1 MNYDALPPETSLQ
14 NGAFILRE
22 EIGRGGSGFTYR
34 AFDVALQR
42 TVAIKE
48 FFPFGATRDGVRVH
62 SSDIE
67 YSKSRTAFVEEARNL
82 ARFAHPNIVHVFG
95 VWEENGTAYL
105 VTEFLRGRTLCEL
118 VEGRGALPQD
128 EALRLLA
135 PVCDAVETVHLAGLL
150 HGDIKPDNV
159 FLCDDG
165 RVVLLDFGLTRPAP
179 TGNFHTTLLVP
190 QSAQGTAGYAPLEQ
204 YSRNSRTGIWSD
216 VYALA
221 ATLWHL
227 LRGEAPPDA
236 PDRASGTSLPD
247 LQKLNSTVSAN
258 VEHALHAALS
268 MDILARPQSAREF
281 WNSLQPQALSVQ
293 EPFGAAPSLS
303 STRYAP
309 RIASPR
315 PPIRDENAVGM
326 LVIMS
331 IALFVVFFLVMW
343 QHL

>member
-14 NGAFILRE
+14 NGAFVLRE

-42 TVAIKE
+42 DVAVKE
-48 FFPFGATRDGVRVH
+48 FFLFGATRDGVFVR
-62 SSDIE
+62 SRDIE
-67 YSKSRTAFVEEARNL
+67 YSKLRAAFLEEARNL

-105 VTEFLRGRTLCEL
+105 VTEFLRGQSLREV
-118 VEGRGALPQD
+118 VETRGALNEN
-128 EALRLLA
+128 EALQLIA
-135 PVCDAVETVHLAGLL
+135 PICDAVETVHLNGLL
-150 HGDIKPDNV
+150 HGDIKPDNII
-159 FLCDDG
+159 LCDDG

-179 TGNFHTTLLVP
+179 TGNYHTTLLVP

-236 PDRASGTSLPD
+236 PDRASGTPLPD

-281 WNSLQPQALSVQ
+281 RQALQSTDFVL
-293 EPFGAAPSLS
+293 PNAPTVFTS
-303 STRYAP
+303 STRYASG
-309 RIASPR
+309 IGSAR
-315 PPIRDENAVGM
+315 PPIRDENTVAM
-326 LVIMS
+326 LILMSVI
-331 IALFVVFFLVMW
+331 LFVAFFVVML
-343 QHL
+343 QHF